1 MRVRIWQMAAA
12 VMALTAAITS
22 CQSGGPRLAARHV
35 IIISLDTTRADF
47 FGCYGNKWIQ
57 TPRLDRLARQSILL
71 SNYMT
76 VVPTT
81 LPSHATLFTGT
92 YPHTHGTPSNGFVV
106 NADNVM
112 LTEILKEAGFHTAGF
127 LGSFALDSRFEFDQ
141 GFDHYDEKFDRLF
154 GTHGYEQD
162 ERSAESVTNAAIAY
176 LDQLGTPRNL
186 FLFVHYFDPHTPY
199 QPPPPYDRLYD
210 RTGGAGLTPIGQ
222 VRQMC
227 GASGGREFPEATRW
241 AQRYA
246 GEVSYMD
253 EHVGRLLDDLEHR
266 GILDDALLI
275 VASDHGEN
283 HWEHADYFD
292 HGSAVYETTLR
303 GVGMIRLPKGRHGG
317 TRLDAPVASIDIL
330 PTILRFLGLPSP
342 ARVEG
347 EALDLDAPAAPR
359 GDRALLA
366 EATEPW
372 IPPGESR
379 WANAR
384 KMRSARAGR
393 YKLVQSPI
401 SEREALY
408 DVAADPL
415 EQTDLLP
422 AATAELT
429 ATAAALRSQLA
440 AWGAAANPLP
450 SHFDASLRDDTMR
463 RLKAMGYL
471 GGDDAGPTTRGAA
484 SGPEAP

>member
-1 MRVRIWQMAAA
+1 MRVRIWQLAAA
-12 VMALTAAITS
+12 LVLAAGMTS
-22 CQSGGPRLAARHV
+22 CQTGGARLAARHV
-35 IIISLDTTRADF
+35 IVISLDTTRADF
-47 FGCYGNKWIQ
+47 FGCYGNTWVQ
-57 TPRLDRLARQSILL
+57 TPRIDRLARQSIVLT
-71 SNYMT
+71 NYMT

-81 LPSHATLFTGT
+81 LPSHTSLFTGK
-92 YPHTHGTPSNGFVV
+92 YPHTHGTPSNGFEV

-141 GFDHYDEKFDRLF
+141 GFDHYDETFDRLF

-176 LDQLGTPRNL
+176 LDQIGTPRNL

-227 GASGGREFPEATRW
+227 ASSGGREFPEATRW

-253 EHVGRLLDDLEHR
+253 EHVGRLLDELGRR
-266 GILDDALLI
+266 GILDEALLI
-275 VASDHGEN
+275 IASDHGEN
-283 HWEHADYFD
+283 HWEHADFFD

-303 GVGMIRLPKGRHGG
+303 GVGMIRLPGGRHGG
-317 TRLDAPVASIDIL
+317 VRLDGPVASIDVL
-330 PTILRFLGLPSP
+330 PTILRFLGLALPP
-342 ARVEG
+342 GVEG
-347 EALDLDAPAAPR
+347 AALDLGVPAGPPV
-359 GDRALLA
+359 GRALLA

-372 IPPGESR
+372 IPPGDAL

-384 KMRSARAGR
+384 KMRSVRAGR
-393 YKLVQSPI
+393 YKLVATPI
-401 SEREALY
+401 SSQEALY
-408 DVAADPL
+408 DLSADPL
-415 EQTDLLP
+415 EQHDLLP
-422 AATAELT
+422 SAGPELVATAT
-429 ATAAALRSQLA
+429 TLRQQIA
-440 AWGAAANPLP
+440 AWGAAAKPLP
-450 SHFDASLRDDTMR
+450 SHFDSSLRDDTMR

-471 GGDDAGPTTRGAA
+471 GGDDAAPTTREAA
-484 SGPEAP
+484 SRPRVP